1 MRRFGIRWATASY
14 CPVQPAERTVLIF
27 ARPKV
32 VAVCSHINTRIK
44 PANLLLPVPAL
55 LEQFKDPAV
64 GGTHSLIRNFDLMY
78 LTIGIDRM
86 AVAERL
92 ELLPTL
98 VRGIS
103 SHGNEHHQRTLF
115 NVLLRLLQHF
125 SPPDRG
131 SPQDVGLRE
140 QLFRDRTQDAEWLA
154 GWFAKLMLLNLNI
167 FSQEDKSC
175 PGLSAAEVDFL
186 TLGKKETFTPWSL
199 LAEIKVA
206 VLKFI
211 ASGAFLDEER
221 YFAALTASTDT
232 NSAVA
237 DPADDVFKRSMPS
250 VSLENDGI
258 VDELYGLML
267 GRPGVPPAKLTLQ
280 TKILGLLSK
289 SAKATEAAR
298 QSEIERI
305 LDIGLETTYP
315 RLRQAVFNFMTWV
328 SRMAGESLT
337 HSLAPGA
344 VEKLRYW
351 LLQDVAASDELR
363 GYAYETLALLSSRC
377 IHILLE
383 PHLDIVRFLF
393 RQLRDDRGG
402 VVVSIE
408 GALGVILTKIARE
421 RLEESVKIALE
432 DMLLDTIVEERRG
445 VGQAVK
451 WAGRLLGFGSVVGR
465 WAGVLAIGMGGTVA
479 EEGGKGRY
487 NSQYNQSTFYSKSR
501 NHDAMK

>member
-1 MRRFGIRWATASY
+1 MLMFPR
-14 CPVQPAERTVLIF
+14 L
-27 ARPKV
+27 KV

-44 PANLLLPVPAL
+44 PANLLLPVQGL

-64 GGTHSLIRNFDLMY
+64 GGAHPLIRNFDLMY
-78 LTIGIDRM
+78 ITTGIDRM
-86 AVAERL
+86 PVAERL
-92 ELLPTL
+92 ELLPTI
-98 VRGIS
+98 VRDIS
-103 SHGNEHHQRTLF
+103 GHGNEHHQRTLF

-125 SPPDRG
+125 VPPDRG
-131 SPQDVGLRE
+131 IPQDVALRE
-140 QLFRDRTQDAEWLA
+140 KLFREQPQDAKWLA

-167 FSQEDKSC
+167 FSQEDNSC
-175 PGLSAAEVDFL
+175 PGLSAADIDFL
-186 TLGKKETFTPWSL
+186 TLGKKETFTPWSV

-221 YFAALTASTDT
+221 YLVALIASTDT
-232 NSAVA
+232 NSTVA
-237 DPADDVFKRSMPS
+237 DPAEDVLKRTMPS
-250 VSLENDGI
+250 ISLEDGGI

-298 QSEIERI
+298 KREVERI

-315 RLRQAVFNFMTWV
+315 RLRHAVFNFMTWV
-328 SRMAGESLT
+328 SRTADEGLT

-351 LLQDVAASDELR
+351 LLEDKTASDELR

-383 PHLDIVRFLF
+383 PGLDLIQFLF

-402 VVVSIE
+402 VAVSIE
-408 GALGVILTKIARE
+408 GALGIILTKISRE
-421 RLEESVKIALE
+421 RLEEPVKIALE
-432 DMLLDTIVEERRG
+432 NMLLDTIVEERRG
-445 VGQAVK
+445 IGQAIK

-465 WAGVLAIGMGGTVA
+465 WAGTLAIGMGGTVA

-487 NSQYNQSTFYSKSR
+487 NSQYNQSTSCSTSR
-501 NHDAMK
+501 DHYC